1 MKKNFRLALLIILLG
16 VIFLSLPKVVYGDA
30 NPMISISN
38 VNTTEKAEIDEMLA
52 TFKEKIQS
60 KGFCKTDDNLFL
72 KQEGTYSSTDA
83 IYTIKINM
91 SYYNGLSNEKA
102 KQTVMQ
108 TALECIDKSDV
119 SRVNKVKIYNYVCD
133 QDKSTSS
140 FVRQLSDDVNADFG
154 EAYMMFKPFSG
165 VIGII
170 LGVLT
175 LGTFI
180 ALALH
185 ISLDIC
191 YITIPGIQ
199 LALYNEKTNKAKFIS
214 IEAQKAVEF
223 AANSEGTNYQNP
235 LSFYFKHKTKQFI
248 AIGICILYLVSG
260 QIYTLI
266 ANIIDAFRGII
277 G

>member
-38 VNTTEKAEIDEMLA
+38 GDDKENKEIDKMMEA
-52 TFKEKIQS
+52 FKQDMKKE
-60 KGFCKTDDNLFL
+60 GFWSADDDPLFL
-72 KQEGTYSSTDA
+72 SKESYADKV
-83 IYTIKINM
+83 YTIKIDM
-91 SYYNGLSNEKA
+91 SYYNDLGSEKA
-102 KQTVMQ
+102 KQTIMKS
-108 TALECIDKSDV
+108 ALENINDSGI

-185 ISLDIC
+185 ITLDIC

-223 AANSEGTNYQNP
+223 AANSEGTNYVNP

-266 ANIIDAFRGII
+266 ANIIDAFKGII

>member
-38 VNTTEKAEIDEMLA
+38 VDDKENKEIDKMMEA
-52 TFKEKIQS
+52 FKQDMKKE
-60 KGFCKTDDNLFL
+60 GFWSADDDPLFL
-72 KQEGTYSSTDA
+72 SKESYADKV
-83 IYTIKINM
+83 YTIKIDM
-91 SYYNGLSNEKA
+91 SYYNDLGSEKA
-102 KQTVMQ
+102 KQTIMKS
-108 TALECIDKSDV
+108 ALESINDSGI

-185 ISLDIC
+185 ITLDIC

-223 AANSEGTNYQNP
+223 AANSEGTNYVNP
-235 LSFYFKHKTKQFI
+235 MSFYFKHKTKQFI

-266 ANIIDAFRGII
+266 ANIIDAFKGII

>member
-38 VNTTEKAEIDEMLA
+38 VDDKEKKEIDKMLEVFKQEMK
-52 TFKEKIQS
+52 TEGFWS
-60 KGFCKTDDNLFL
+60 KSNDPLFL
-72 KQEGTYSSTDA
+72 SKESYA
-83 IYTIKINM
+83 NEVYTIKIDM
-91 SYYNGLSNEKA
+91 AYYNDLGSEKA
-102 KQTVMQ
+102 KQTIMQ
-108 TALECIDKSDV
+108 SALESINDSGI

-223 AANSEGTNYQNP
+223 AANSEGSNYVNP

>member
-38 VNTTEKAEIDEMLA
+38 VDDKENKEIDKMMEA
-52 TFKEKIQS
+52 FKQDMKKE
-60 KGFCKTDDNLFL
+60 GFWSADDDPLFL
-72 KQEGTYSSTDA
+72 SKESYA
-83 IYTIKINM
+83 NEVYTIKINM
-91 SYYNGLSNEKA
+91 SYYNDLGSEKA
-102 KQTVMQ
+102 KQTIMKS
-108 TALECIDKSDV
+108 ALESINDSGI

-185 ISLDIC
+185 ITLDIC

-223 AANSEGTNYQNP
+223 AANSEGTNYVNP
-235 LSFYFKHKTKQFI
+235 MSFYFKHKTKQFI

-260 QIYTLI
+260 QIYSLI
-266 ANIIDAFRGII
+266 ANIIDAFKGII